1 MGRLARQHAAAVL
14 QPDEHPVEVDGLR
27 AERIGEANAR
37 LLAPDIRPH
46 DQPEGLIKRAM
57 RGVGER
63 EFQFGLRARIADG
76 IGALRRCGPRGNPVR
91 RLHGRSN
98 GFGKLNDRSSG
109 RSKSNTK
116 RARFGALAAA

>member
-1 MGRLARQHAAAVL
+1 
-14 QPDEHPVEVDGLR
+14 
-27 AERIGEANAR
+27 
-37 LLAPDIRPH
+37 
-46 DQPEGLIKRAM
+46 
-57 RGVGER
+57 
-63 EFQFGLRARIADG
+63 
-76 IGALRRCGPRGNPVR
+76 VR